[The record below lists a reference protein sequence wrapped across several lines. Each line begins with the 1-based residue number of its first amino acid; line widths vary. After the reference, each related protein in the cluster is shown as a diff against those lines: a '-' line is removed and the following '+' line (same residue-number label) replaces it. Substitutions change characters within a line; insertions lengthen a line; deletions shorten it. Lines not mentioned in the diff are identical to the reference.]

1 MIEVETPQS
10 IYDDT
15 DPHEDV
21 FSIALEHAGFSGTQE
36 QKLNSALWDEYRY
49 RMINSCSRDLW
60 IQLLKDKA
68 RSLYGTYKPMLD
80 LFDVSDMKDVNVSSY
95 HNETKTQTEMLPDV
109 PVTPGDEYLSDRGK
123 TVQDGHS
130 QAGTMA
136 QTFSDVFGA
145 MTDPYRVFVNEFADL
160 FLNRWR

>member
-1 MIEVETPQS
+1 MTIQIETPQS

-36 QKLNSALWDEYRY
+36 QNLNSALWDAYRY

-60 IQLLKDKA
+60 IQLLKDRA

-80 LFDVSDMKDVNVSSY
+80 LFDKSDMTDTIVSSFE
-95 HNETKTQTEMLPDV
+95 NVTETQSENLPDV
-109 PVTPGDEYLSDRGK
+109 PVEDTEYLSDRGK
-123 TVQDGHS
+123 TVQRGSS
-130 QAGTMA
+130 QSGTMA
-136 QTFSDVFGA
+136 QTYSDVFGA

-160 FLNRWR
+160 FLNRW